1 MLKTISSITNALGA
15 LNYKGTWNAS
25 SNTPTLA
32 DGTGAKGDYYV
43 VSTAGTQTFGGVQL
57 FFGTGDWIAYNGAV
71 WQRVEGGSDGNFAN
85 VTLTST
91 DAGATAAPLLDLYRD
106 SASPAASDTLGE
118 IEFNGEDSA
127 GNKQTYG
134 VIHGSILSPT
144 STAEQGQLHFET
156 ATAGALTEKMIIGT
170 TNLVVN
176 DIGAVFNV
184 RIEGDTDANLF
195 YTDATNDRIG
205 VGTISPTKKL
215 DVVGTVGISSTTTL
229 SGLTASTALALDA
242 SKNIV
247 SVTNT
252 GTGSNVLA
260 TSPSLVT
267 PALGAATATSL
278 ASSGE
283 ISTTNVGAA
292 VTSFSAQ
299 CSAGD
304 QSATSLKLTSSRT
317 DVFYHIQAF
326 TSGTSEQ
333 FRVEANGNVKNTN
346 SSYGSLSDIKIKE
359 NVVDAT
365 PKLDDLMK
373 VRIRNYNI
381 IGETTK
387 QIGVVAQELEEIFPG
402 MVDETQDRDVDGEFL
417 GTTTKGV
424 KYSVFVPIL
433 VKAIQELKAEFDAYK
448 ASHP

>member
-1 MLKTISSITNALGA
+1 MLKTVSSITNAIGA

-25 SNTPTLA
+25 TNTPTLA
-32 DGTGAKGDYYV
+32 SGVGTKGDYYV
-43 VSTAGTQTFGGVQL
+43 VSVAGSTTLDGISNWGIGDLATF
-57 FFGTGDWIAYNGAV
+57 NGSV
-71 WQRVEGGSDGNFAN
+71 WQRVEGGADGNFVN
-85 VTLTST
+85 
-91 DAGATAAPLLDLYRD
+91 
-106 SASPAASDTLGE
+106 
-118 IEFNGEDSA
+118 
-127 GNKQTYG
+127 
-134 VIHGSILSPT
+134 LS
-144 STAEQGQLHFET
+144 
-156 ATAGALTEKMIIGT
+156 
-170 TNLVVN
+170 V
-176 DIGAVFNV
+176 
-184 RIEGDTDANLF
+184 
-195 YTDATNDRIG
+195 
-205 VGTISPTKKL
+205 
-215 DVVGTVGISSTTTL
+215 SSTSTL

-278 ASSGE
+278 ASSGQ
-283 ISTTNVGAA
+283 ISTNVDAA
-292 VTSFSAQ
+292 VTSFSAV

-304 QSATSLKLTSSRT
+304 QTATSLKLVSGRT
-317 DVFYHIQAF
+317 DTFYHIQAF
-326 TSGTSEQ
+326 NGTTTEC
-333 FRVEANGNVKNTN
+333 FRVEANGNTKNTN
-346 SSYGSLSDIKIKE
+346 NSYGSLSDIKIKE

-402 MVDETQDRDVDGEFL
+402 MVDETQDRDVGGEFL